1 MSENIPGQLTV
12 NPAQQRE
19 LLGRLS
25 AMTGPGSKI
34 AAAVWSYLQ
43 GCVITGDGWTWP
55 VCAGQIADVLG
66 TTSHKVRQAIALLT
80 HERCAIILASEPAPE
95 AGAGFHRHQIAGVA
109 YEPEVPNRCP
119 AGTET
124 VLEMRPDGA
133 GGTETVALL
142 KTLVDVVVN
151 LIGSLEI
158 RQQQPDSRGVPFRY
172 SESAGST
179 ETVAGRPNEVP
190 IRYLNDA
197 CAGAE
202 VPNRYLDDA
211 GGTDSVAGKPGEVP
225 NRYSEDAGSTD
236 SVAGN
241 PGEVPKR
248 YAGNGGSDEPP
259 NRCPPPFTGAD
270 SVRTRHRRQRE
281 WLEAFGVQA
290 PAAMRKILDAGWT
303 DAQVLGWIFEFERR
317 ACTGELDGAWKVHQ
331 LALRLGEGLE
341 AGDPPAP
348 MLGRARE
355 TLGEDPGA
363 YTVEDL
369 AVDLGGIAVDTGPQL
384 FSGKYA
390 DYIER

>member
-43 GCVITGDGWTWP
+43 GCVITGEGWTWP

-80 HERCAIILASEPAPE
+80 HERCAIILASEPAAE

-151 LIGSLEI
+151 LIGSLEV

-179 ETVAGRPNEVP
+179 DSVAGRPNEVP

-202 VPNRYLDDA
+202 VP
-211 GGTDSVAGKPGEVP
+211 K
-225 NRYSEDAGSTD
+225 RYSEGTESTD

-248 YAGNGGSDEPP
+248 YADNGGSDEPP

-303 DAQVLGWIFEFERR
+303 DAQVLGWMFEFERR
-317 ACTGELDGAWKVHQ
+317 VHTGEIADEWRVHQ
-331 LALRLGEGLE
+331 FVLRLQQGQE

-355 TLGEDPGA
+355 ALGEDPGA

-369 AVDLGGIAVDTGPQL
+369 AEDLAGIAVDTGPQL

-390 DYIER
+390 DFIER

>member
-124 VLEMRPDGA
+124 VLEMRPDSA

-151 LIGSLEI
+151 LIGSLEV

-172 SESAGST
+172 SEGAGST

-190 IRYLNDA
+190 IRYLNGA

-202 VPNRYLDDA
+202 VP
-211 GGTDSVAGKPGEVP
+211 K
-225 NRYSEDAGSTD
+225 RYSESAGSTD

-248 YAGNGGSDEPP
+248 YAGNGGSDESP

-270 SVRTRHRRQRE
+270 SVRTRHRQQRE

-303 DAQVLGWIFEFERR
+303 DAQVLGWMFEFERR
-317 ACTGELDGAWKVHQ
+317 VCTSELDGIWKVHQ

-341 AGDPPAP
+341 AGEPPAP
-348 MLGRARE
+348 MLGRACE
-355 TLGEDPGA
+355 ALGEDPGA

-369 AVDLGGIAVDTGPQL
+369 AEDLAGIAVDTEQPRR